1 MDIEIRPYCD
11 ADQDEWMLVHARIM
25 TLSQSWNYCI
35 QERPTY
41 AGNES
46 TCLVA
51 CHEGKIIAITDTI
64 YDNEPGEICLI
75 KDRRG
80 GYVTEFGRLPEYAGC
95 SLGKRMMYATM
106 DAAKSKG
113 VTRLEYWSQD
123 PGAHI
128 FYEKIGMHEIGRHFR
143 FRMEAPKEIVEY
155 MLQDGIGIEYIYG
168 VCQMEDWEHV
178 QKKHALKSDHPLE
191 PKICVGYSIEDFK
204 NPFMVE

>member
-11 ADQDEWMLVHARIM
+11 ADQDEWMLAHARIM

-95 SLGKRMMYATM
+95 SLGKRMMHATM
-106 DAAKSKG
+106 DAAISKG

-123 PGAHI
+123 PGAHM
-128 FYEKIGMHEIGRHFR
+128 FYEKIGMHEIGRHYR
-143 FRMEAPKEIVEY
+143 FRMDLWRVPDGGLGPCAKEACAQIRPPLRAKNMCRLLYRRFQEP
-155 MLQDGIGIEYIYG
+155 LYG
-168 VCQMEDWEHV
+168 
-178 QKKHALKSDHPLE
+178 
-191 PKICVGYSIEDFK
+191 
-204 NPFMVE
+204 